1 MNKKTDSVIELA
13 TQLVQKEMQNDC
25 DAHSPE
31 LLSALSTVAA
41 ALKSKSGNDAAILGL
56 VAQVE
61 EVVKAQALETNK

>member
-1 MNKKTDSVIELA
+1 MNKKTDAVIELA
-13 TQLVQKEMQNDC
+13 TQLVQKEMQTGS

-41 ALKSKSGNDAAILGL
+41 ALKTKSGNDAAILGL

-61 EVVKAQALETNK
+61 KVVKAQVLAAKK